1 LTSNT
6 FQLSSPLSCVLVVLK
21 LLTLLWRNWTFGL
34 FLNFFFRILLGPVHV
49 GKTVEPYSSLF
60 SRTLL
65 SSTNISKAF
74 KIVHI
79 LQKIRVYL
87 ILLQSTIPCENGVLA
102 NTGDIGL

>member
-1 LTSNT
+1 MA
-6 FQLSSPLSCVLVVLK
+6 K
-21 LLTLLWRNWTFGL
+21 LDIWTFFEL
-34 FLNFFFRILLGPVHV
+34 FFSHMAWGPVHV

>member
-1 LTSNT
+1 MA
-6 FQLSSPLSCVLVVLK
+6 K
-21 LLTLLWRNWTFGL
+21 LDIWTFFEL
-34 FLNFFFRILLGPVHV
+34 FFSHIAWVHDV

>member
-1 LTSNT
+1 MWAKN
-6 FQLSSPLSCVLVVLK
+6 VVGH
-21 LLTLLWRNWTFGL
+21 T
-34 FLNFFFRILLGPVHV
+34 H
-49 GKTVEPYSSLF
+49 LF
-60 SRTLL
+60 SLEL
-65 SSTNISKAF
+65 FNSYTNISKAF

>member
-1 LTSNT
+1 MA
-6 FQLSSPLSCVLVVLK
+6 K
-21 LLTLLWRNWTFGL
+21 LDIWTFFEL
-34 FLNFFFRILLGPVHV
+34 FFSQYGPVHDV